1 LTEVLLGVYSINRM
15 QLVAITTKGQVTIP
29 IRIRKKLGLGP
40 GDKVIFEEEAGSARV
55 RAVPDFFSFRGALK
69 GKKLPT
75 PREIEK
81 IAADEAV
88 RRYLKTF
95 K

>member
-1 LTEVLLGVYSINRM
+1 M

-29 IRIRKKLGLGP
+29 IRIREKLGLEP
-40 GDKVIFEEEAGSARV
+40 GDKVIFEEEVDSARV
-55 RAVPDFFSFRGALK
+55 RAIPDFFSFRGALK

-75 PREIEK
+75 PQEIEK
-81 IAADEAV
+81 IAAGEAV
-88 RRYLKTF
+88 KRYLNTF